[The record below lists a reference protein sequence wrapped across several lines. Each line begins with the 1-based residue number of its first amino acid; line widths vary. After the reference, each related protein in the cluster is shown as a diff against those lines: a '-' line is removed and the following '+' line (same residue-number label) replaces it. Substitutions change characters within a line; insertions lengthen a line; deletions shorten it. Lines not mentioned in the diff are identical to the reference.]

1 MTWAWG
7 EFHDEMVM
15 MMMLRRRMRVILKT
29 CTHHLVMIYWVKIC
43 LYNFCFEI

>member
-15 MMMLRRRMRVILKT
+15 MMMLRRRVRVILSPPVGDDV
-29 CTHHLVMIYWVKIC
+29 LG
-43 LYNFCFEI
+43 LGENFV